1 MSYSSITELLKQR
14 ASEQLEQIMAANW
27 GDLQAAAKEFL
38 SWNQLYVD
46 AKRQNQR
53 RTTIASLNE
62 ISGYENYSSAMIKT
76 AAVSKSFYR
85 ALFQFDKVLTKY
97 LGEIPKRAIFTIVDT
112 DGTPHTY
119 EMSLEQLA
127 DISQGRGR
135 VGDLNA
141 AGLASIE
148 SLIDQESE
156 DFQEHIAQ
164 GRSAAIGVHNRL
176 KRFYEG
182 RGMQTVKKHG
192 QDITRRAQNQGG
204 LLMWKT
210 GGSWKIVR
218 VANQG
223 VVNEAYSNFLMT
235 KHKSKEDYLAGVGRG
250 EAPYYSHSLIEKFY
264 SYLHT
269 VTNQAAIVEE
279 DIYTEWAQYAVKGRK
294 AGLPSPQQYIRTAY
308 TILSSSDE
316 IAPKKLKQM
325 ITAEFS
331 NESQLAPFIAEV
343 AEENIGEEVK
353 KLMNESGFDKAN
365 IQFFLGF

>member
-1 MSYSSITELLKQR
+1 MPYDSITELLKQR
-14 ASEQLEQIMAANW
+14 ASEQLEQNIAANW
-27 GDLQAAAKEFL
+27 GELQAAAKTFL
-38 SWNQLYVD
+38 SWNQSYID

-53 RTTIASLNE
+53 RMTIASLNE

-76 AAVSKSFYR
+76 AAVSKSFYK

-97 LGEIPKRAIFTIVDT
+97 LKEVPKRAIFTIVDT

-135 VGDLNA
+135 VGDLNT

-164 GRSAAIGVHNRL
+164 GRSAAIGVYNRL

-204 LLMWKT
+204 LLMWKI

-235 KHKSKEDYLAGVGRG
+235 KHKSKEDYLAGVARG

-316 IAPKKLKQM
+316 IAPKRLKQM
-325 ITAEFS
+325 IATEFS

-343 AEENIGEEVK
+343 TDENVEKEVEK
-353 KLMNESGFDKAN
+353 IMKDSGFTGAN
-365 IQFFLGF
+365 IKLLLNF